1 MVVPYVRW
9 GWSGWRATARRLERE
24 GHSFREVLE
33 RLRYDLARSYLADRR
48 LPLAEIA
55 FLLGFA
61 DQSSFG
67 TAFLRWSG
75 FTPGH
80 YRRTL

>member
-1 MVVPYVRW
+1 MGV
-9 GWSGWRATARRLERE
+9 SARTLSRKLERE
-24 GHSFREVLE
+24 GHTFREVQE
-33 RLRYDLARSYLADRR
+33 RLRYDLARRYLTDPN

-67 TAFLRWSG
+67 TAFRRWAG
-75 FTPGH
+75 FTPGQ